1 MRLSLLGL
9 GVTLLLAPLLAHP
22 APALDPAPPELLKR
36 GEYLA
41 RAADCAACHT
51 APGGRPFSGGLPLA
65 TPLGDV
71 YASNITPDPR
81 TGIGNYSYDDFARAL
96 REGVAKGG
104 MHLYPAMPYT
114 AYAKITDEDMQ
125 ALYAYFLRGG
135 VDAVAQANHDSDIP
149 WPLNMR
155 WPLALWNLAFHE
167 GQTYQAN
174 PKQSEAWNRGA
185 YLVQGPAH
193 CGTCHT
199 PRGLAFQEKAL
210 DEKDSDFLA
219 GAALGGWYAFNITAD
234 THSGI
239 GGWSDAELVQYL
251 KTGRVAGKAQAA
263 GPMAEAVQHSFQYL
277 SDADLQAMATYLRS
291 VKAVSDGER
300 KARFAWGEPAD
311 EVVSLRGQDFDPQTR
326 DDGARL
332 FLGNC
337 ASCHAWSGDGVKD
350 GYYPMLSH
358 NTTVGAQQPDN
369 LVQVVLNGV
378 KRKTGEQEVF
388 MPGFAGSLDDQQI
401 ATLVNYLT
409 NQFGNPA
416 VKVDSARVAAIRQP

>member
-1 MRLSLLGL
+1 MFARLLRA
-9 GVTLLLAPLLAHP
+9 TLLLPCLAQA
-22 APALDPAPPELLKR
+22 APALDPAPAELLQR

-41 RAADCAACHT
+41 RAGDCAACHT
-51 APGGRPFSGGLPLA
+51 APGGKPFAGGLPLS
-65 TPLGDV
+65 TPLGAV
-71 YASNITPDPR
+71 YSSNITPDPR
-81 TGIGNYSYDDFARAL
+81 TGIGSYAYEDFARAL
-96 REGVAKGG
+96 RQGVAKGG

-114 AYAKITDEDMQ
+114 AYTKITDEDMQ

-135 VDAVAQANHDSDIP
+135 VEAVAQANHDSDIP
-149 WPLNMR
+149 WPLDMR
-155 WPLALWNLAFHE
+155 WPLAIWNTLFHE
-167 GQTYQAN
+167 DGVYRPN

-185 YLVQGPAH
+185 YLVQGLAH

-210 DEKDSDFLA
+210 DEQDAGYLS
-219 GAALGGWYAFNITAD
+219 GAALGGWYAFNITSD

-251 KTGRVAGKAQAA
+251 RAGQLQGKAQAA
-263 GPMAEAVQHSFQYL
+263 GPMAEAVEHSFQYL
-277 SDADLQAMATYLRS
+277 RPADLQAIATYLRS
-291 VKAVSDGER
+291 VRAVSDGER
-300 KARFAWGEPAD
+300 KSRFAWGDAAD
-311 EVVSLRGQDFDPQTR
+311 DVIALRGEGFNPSD

-337 ASCHAWSGDGVKD
+337 ASCHDWSGQGAKD

-358 NTTVGAQQPDN
+358 NSTVGALQPDN
-369 LVQVVLNGV
+369 LVQVLLSGV
-378 KRKTGEQEVF
+378 QRRTGDQEVF
-388 MPGFAGSLDDQQI
+388 MPGFAGTLDDQQI

-409 NQFGNPA
+409 AQFGNPA